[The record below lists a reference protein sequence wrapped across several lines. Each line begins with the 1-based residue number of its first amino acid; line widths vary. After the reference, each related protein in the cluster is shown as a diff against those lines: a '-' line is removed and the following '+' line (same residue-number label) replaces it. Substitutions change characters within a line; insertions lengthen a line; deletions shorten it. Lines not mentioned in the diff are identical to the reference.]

1 MDEIMPLDIATFK
14 PILLGVILAIF
25 AYTDWKYR
33 RVHNI
38 LIFLGMCAGFYFS
51 YEAGTLT
58 KTIVSTLITFAF
70 FFAFWIFGGIAEGD
84 VKVLTMIGCF
94 SGFWQTAEY
103 LIVASVL
110 SLIWVLL
117 YKARYKRLREGI
129 PLVSFLFVSFVFVQ
143 IFQAYGMSVIG

>member
-1 MDEIMPLDIATFK
+1 MLF
-14 PILLGVILAIF
+14 
-25 AYTDWKYR
+25 R
-33 RVHNI
+33 S
-38 LIFLGMCAGFYFS
+38 IFLGMCAGFYFS

-129 PLVSFLFVSFVFVQ
+129 PLVSFLFVSFVDVFVFFFFFKHKTAYE
-143 IFQAYGMSVIG
+143 IFSRDWSSDVCSSDLFL